1 MAGEVSLIFY
11 SAMLFIVF
19 VWAAVIS
26 RQTIVLINEDYVHIQ
41 SLEIR
46 FTYFYT

>member
-11 SAMLFIVF
+11 SAILFIVC

-26 RQTIVLINEDYVHIQ
+26 QQTILLINEDYVLIQ
-41 SLEIR
+41 SLEI
-46 FTYFYT
+46 

>member
-11 SAMLFIVF
+11 SAMLFIVY

-26 RQTIVLINEDYVHIQ
+26 RQTILLTNDDYVLIQ
-41 SLEIR
+41 SLEI
-46 FTYFYT
+46 